1 MMFDEVFDAFA
12 PALNK
17 YLLKSLAHETVLDM
31 KGNLYD
37 AFVLKCVSI
46 TNISI
51 EHYME
56 GVIR

>member
-1 MMFDEVFDAFA
+1 MIFDEVFDAFE

-17 YLLKSLAHETVLDM
+17 YLLKSLAQETVLDM
-31 KGNLYD
+31 QGNLYD

-46 TNISI
+46 TNVSI